1 VLTVSAHHDAPR
13 KVVDIA
19 YPLAVEAQQATGA
32 RALNGQRVK
41 IQASGVSFFYGRF
54 RALNDVSL
62 TIAENKITA
71 MIGPS
76 GCGKSALLQIFNRM
90 YDLTPGTRVMG
101 SVRIGHEE
109 ITTTTRLQEL
119 RRRVGMVFQRANPF
133 PMSIYDNVA
142 YGPRLMGWSESRI
155 QSTVEESL
163 AFTGLWDDVA
173 DRLHRSAHL
182 LSGGQQQRLCIA
194 RCIAVTPAVI
204 LMDEPCSALDPIST
218 LRVEDLIKDLVQRY
232 TIVIVTHNMQQARRL
247 ADYTAFMLI
256 EPFHRYGELVEF
268 APTAE
273 LFSDPADSRTADY
286 VSGRFG

>member
-1 VLTVSAHHDAPR
+1 M
-13 KVVDIA
+13 DIA
-19 YPLAVEAQQATGA
+19 QPLALAARRSAGA
-32 RALNGQRVK
+32 YGVSGEQVK
-41 IQASGVSFFYGRF
+41 IRASGVSFYYGRF

-62 TIAENKITA
+62 TIAEHKITA

-76 GCGKSALLQIFNRM
+76 GCGKTTLLHIFNRM
-90 YDLTPGTRVMG
+90 YDLTPGTRVRG
-101 SVRIGHEE
+101 SVKIGNEE
-109 ITTTTRLQEL
+109 ITTTSRLQEL

-142 YGPRLMGWSESRI
+142 YGPRLMGWSRSRI
-155 QSTVEESL
+155 QWAVEESL
-163 AFTGLWDDVA
+163 RFTGLWDDVT

-194 RCIAVTPAVI
+194 RCIAVTPEVI

-218 LRVEDLIKDLVQRY
+218 LRVEELIKELAQRY

-273 LFSDPADSRTADY
+273 LFSNPTDSRTADY
-286 VSGRFG
+286 VSGKFG

>member
-1 VLTVSAHHDAPR
+1 MAIAH
-13 KVVDIA
+13 
-19 YPLAVEAQQATGA
+19 PLASIRQRSVGA
-32 RALNGQRVK
+32 HGPNGQRVK
-41 IQASGVSFFYGRF
+41 IRASGVSFYYGRF

-71 MIGPS
+71 LIGPS
-76 GCGKSALLQIFNRM
+76 GCGKSTLLQIFNRM
-90 YDLTPGTRVMG
+90 YDLTPGTRVKG
-101 SVRIGHEE
+101 SVKIGHEE
-109 ITTTTRLQEL
+109 ITTTARLQEL

-142 YGPRLMGWSESRI
+142 YGPRLMGWSQARI
-155 QSTVEESL
+155 DAAVEESL
-163 AFTGLWDDVA
+163 RFTGLWDDVA
-173 DRLHRSAHL
+173 DRLHRSAQL

-194 RCIAVTPAVI
+194 RCIAITPEVI

-218 LRVEDLIKDLVQRY
+218 LRVEELIKELARRY
-232 TIVIVTHNMQQARRL
+232 TIVIVTHNMQQAKRL

-273 LFSDPADSRTADY
+273 LFSNPSDPRTADY
-286 VSGRFG
+286 VAGKFG

>member
-1 VLTVSAHHDAPR
+1 M
-13 KVVDIA
+13 DIA
-19 YPLAVEAQQATGA
+19 YPLALAAQRPEVAH
-32 RALNGQRVK
+32 ALNGQRAK
-41 IQASGVSFFYGRF
+41 IRASGVSFYYGRF

-76 GCGKSALLQIFNRM
+76 GCGKTTLLQIFNRM
-90 YDLTPGTRVMG
+90 YDLTPGTRVKG
-101 SVRIGHEE
+101 SVKIGHEE

-142 YGPRLMGWSESRI
+142 YGPKLMGWSHARI
-155 QSTVEESL
+155 QSAVEESL
-163 AFTGLWDDVA
+163 RFTGLWNDVA
-173 DRLHRSAHL
+173 DRLHRSAEL
-182 LSGGQQQRLCIA
+182 LSGGQQQRLRIA
-194 RCIAVTPAVI
+194 RCIAVTPEVI

-218 LRVEDLIKDLVQRY
+218 MRVEELIKDLAQRY
-232 TIVIVTHNMQQARRL
+232 TIVMVTHNMQQARRL

-256 EPFHRYGELVEF
+256 EPFHRYGELVEV

-273 LFSDPADSRTADY
+273 LFSNPSDSRTADY

>member
-1 VLTVSAHHDAPR
+1 M
-13 KVVDIA
+13 VDIA
-19 YPLAVEAQQATGA
+19 YPLAVEAQRPAAA
-32 RALNGQRVK
+32 RDLNGQRVK
-41 IQASGVSFFYGRF
+41 IRASGVSFFYRRF

-76 GCGKSALLQIFNRM
+76 GCGKSTLLQIFNRM
-90 YDLTPGTRVMG
+90 YDLTPGTRVKG
-101 SVRIGHEE
+101 SVKIGDEE
-109 ITTTTRLQEL
+109 ITTTTHLQEL

-133 PMSIYDNVA
+133 PMSIYENVA
-142 YGPRLMGWSESRI
+142 YGPKLMGWSQLQV
-155 QSTVEESL
+155 QSAVEESL
-163 AFTGLWDDVA
+163 RFTGLWDDVA

-182 LSGGQQQRLCIA
+182 LSGGQQHRLCIA
-194 RCIAVTPAVI
+194 RCIAIIPEVI

-218 LRVEDLIKDLVQRY
+218 LRVEELIKDLAQRY

-256 EPFHRYGELVEF
+256 EPFHRYGELVEY
-268 APTAE
+268 APTTQ

-286 VSGRFG
+286 VRGKFG